1 MPPVE
6 NMATQSRG
14 HATRQRCLACV
25 WDLGYNPGAMRPTS
39 PLSIMFVDLNAYFA
53 SVEQQVRP
61 ELRGRPIVV
70 TPVDADTT
78 CCIASSYEARPF
90 GIKTGTAVG
99 EAKRLCPELIV
110 VHARHKLYIEH
121 HHRILEAADT
131 VLPVEEV
138 ESVDEFRC
146 RLIGAERER
155 AEAVR
160 LALAMKKA
168 IRSRV
173 GNFLRCSI
181 GIGPNRLLAKVGTN
195 LQKPDGLVVIES
207 HELPERLHQM
217 KLTDFPGIA
226 KGVERRLNAHGIE
239 RVDQLCALSA
249 KQMVDAWGSVVG
261 RHWWHWLRGED
272 IPSAPTA
279 RRTVG
284 HQHVLPPSHRTREQA
299 YTVAVRLLA
308 KAAARLRRLEH
319 WAERLTVRVTYFDT
333 PRWKMTVTLP
343 MTQDTL
349 VMLAALR
356 KMWATSP
363 TRARPLQVG
372 VRLHRLTH
380 ARHVE
385 APLFPADRKRQLLLG
400 AMDTINERFG
410 YDAVYPGSM
419 HGAKSTAP
427 MRIAFGKP
435 PDLSIPDL
443 CEDDEAETF

>member
-1 MPPVE
+1 
-6 NMATQSRG
+6 
-14 HATRQRCLACV
+14 
-25 WDLGYNPGAMRPTS
+25 MRPAN
-39 PLSIMFVDLNAYFA
+39 PLAIMFVDLNAYFA
-53 SVEQQVRP
+53 SVEQQARP

-70 TPVDADTT
+70 APVNADTT
-78 CCIASSYEARPF
+78 CCIASSYEARPY
-90 GIKTGTAVG
+90 GIKTGTPVG
-99 EAKRLCPELIV
+99 EAKKLCPGLIV
-110 VHARHKLYIEH
+110 VHARPKVYVEH
-121 HHRILEAADT
+121 HHKILEAADT

-146 RLIGAERER
+146 RLIGAERDR
-155 AEAVR
+155 PEAVR
-160 LALAMKKA
+160 LALAMKAA
-168 IRSRV
+168 IREKV
-173 GNFLRCSI
+173 GNYLRCSV

-207 HELPERLHQM
+207 KELPERLYQM

-226 KGVERRLNAHGIE
+226 KGVERRLGAHGISTVE
-239 RVDQLCALSA
+239 QLCALSA
-249 KQMVDAWGSVVG
+249 KQMESAWGSVVG
-261 RHWWHWLRGED
+261 RHWWHWLRGDD
-272 IPSAPTA
+272 IPAAPTA

-319 WAERLTVRVTYFDT
+319 WAERLTVRVTYFDA
-333 PRWKMTVTLP
+333 PRWKDTATLP
-343 MTQDTL
+343 MTQDTMI
-349 VMLAALR
+349 MLASLR

-363 TRARPLQVG
+363 HHARPVQVA

-385 APLFPADRKRQLLLG
+385 DPLFPADRQRQLLLG

-419 HGAKSTAP
+419 HGAKNTAP
-427 MRIAFGKP
+427 MRIPFGKP
-435 PDLSIPDL
+435 PDLTMPDL
-443 CEDDEAETF
+443 CEGDGREAL

>member
-1 MPPVE
+1 MPP
-6 NMATQSRG
+6 A
-14 HATRQRCLACV
+14 APLA
-25 WDLGYNPGAMRPTS
+25 
-39 PLSIMFVDLNAYFA
+39 IMFVDLNAYFA

-61 ELRGRPIVV
+61 ELRGRPIAVA
-70 TPVDADTT
+70 PVIADTT

-90 GIKTGTAVG
+90 GIKTGTPVG
-99 EAKRLCPELIV
+99 EAKKLCPELIV
-110 VHARHKLYIEH
+110 VHARPKLYVEH
-121 HHRILEAADT
+121 HHKILEAADT

-146 RLIGAERER
+146 RLMGAERTR
-155 AEAVR
+155 PEAVR

-168 IRSRV
+168 IRHRV

-181 GIGPNRLLAKVGTN
+181 GIAPNRLLAKVGTN
-195 LQKPDGLVVIES
+195 LQKPDGLVVIEAG
-207 HELPERLHQM
+207 ELPQRLHQM

-226 KGVERRLNAHGIE
+226 KGVERRLNAHGITTTE
-239 RVDQLCALSA
+239 QLCALSA
-249 KQMVDAWGSVVG
+249 REMENAWGSVVG
-261 RHWWHWLRGED
+261 RHWWHMLRGDD

-279 RRTVG
+279 RRTIG
-284 HQHVLPPSHRTREQA
+284 HQHILPPSHRTRERA

-308 KAAARLRRLEH
+308 KAATRLRRLEH
-319 WAERLTVRVTYFDT
+319 WTERLTVRVTYFDA
-333 PRWKMTVTLP
+333 PRWKTTVTLP
-343 MTQDTL
+343 LTQDTL

-363 TRARPLQVG
+363 VTPRPLQVA

-385 APLFPADRKRQLLLG
+385 DPLFPADRKRQLLLG

-410 YDAVYPGSM
+410 FDAVYPGSM
-419 HGAKSTAP
+419 HNAKETAP

-435 PDLSIPDL
+435 PDLTLPDL
-443 CEDDEAETF
+443 CEDDQRKAL

>member
-1 MPPVE
+1 
-6 NMATQSRG
+6 
-14 HATRQRCLACV
+14 
-25 WDLGYNPGAMRPTS
+25 MRPAAPSTQ
-39 PLSIMFVDLNAYFA
+39 PLSILFVDLNAYFA

-70 TPVDADTT
+70 APVNADTT

-99 EAKRLCPELIV
+99 EAKKLCPGLIV
-110 VHARHKLYIEH
+110 VHARPRLYVEYH
-121 HHRILEAADT
+121 HMILEAADT

-146 RLIGAERER
+146 RLMGKERER

-160 LALAMKKA
+160 LAMAMKSA
-168 IRSRV
+168 IRHRV

-181 GIGPNRLLAKVGTN
+181 GIAPNRLLAKVGTN

-207 HELPERLHQM
+207 HELPHRLHQM

-226 KGVERRLNAHGIE
+226 RGVERRLGAHGITTVE
-239 RVDQLCALSA
+239 RLCAMSA
-249 KQMVDAWGSVVG
+249 REMENAWGSVVG
-261 RHWWHWLRGED
+261 RHWWHWLRGD
-272 IPSAPTA
+272 DLPSAPTA

-308 KAAARLRRLEH
+308 KAATRLRRLEH
-319 WAERLTVRVTYFDT
+319 WAERLSVYVTYFDA
-333 PRWKMTVTLP
+333 PRWKLTATLP
-343 MTQDTL
+343 LTQDTL
-349 VMLAALR
+349 IMLGALR
-356 KMWATSP
+356 KMWATGP
-363 TRARPLQVG
+363 AHARPVQVG

-385 APLFPADRKRQLLLG
+385 APLFPADRQRQLLLG

-419 HGAKSTAP
+419 HGAKNTAP
-427 MRIAFGKP
+427 MRIPFGKP
-435 PDLSIPDL
+435 PDLTMPDL
-443 CEDDEAETF
+443 CEDDERKAL